1 MKKPEWI
8 SDNTL
13 IDTINHPN
21 KQVWLEEH
29 RNLFNDE
36 RIFLVCEP
44 GVEPEAYADFGAA
57 SNAIGA
63 KYGFSESW
71 KQL

>member
-21 KQVWLEEH
+21 KKVWLEEH
-29 RNLFNDE
+29 RNLVNDE
-36 RIFLVCEP
+36 RLFLVNES
-44 GVEPEAYADFGAA
+44 GAEPEIYSNFSDAY
-57 SNAIGA
+57 NAIGA
-63 KYGFSESW
+63 KYGFNEFW
-71 KQL
+71 KKF